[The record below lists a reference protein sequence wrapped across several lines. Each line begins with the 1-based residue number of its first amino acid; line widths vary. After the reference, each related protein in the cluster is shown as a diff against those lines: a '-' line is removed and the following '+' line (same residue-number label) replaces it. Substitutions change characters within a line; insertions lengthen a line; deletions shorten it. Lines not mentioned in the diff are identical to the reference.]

1 MNPPTSKPAGRA
13 FALYLVLF
21 AAVWTAYVL
30 LVYRH
35 VQALGEGSFLNAA
48 AGFAVR
54 LIVWVAP
61 VFLMLGTVDRVAPLR
76 ALGLV
81 EHWKRGVLSGIALS
95 GLLLAAN
102 WLRFGSPHDVSSHLT
117 WSSVLGPS
125 LATGFFE
132 EIPFRGFILQKLCTR
147 MKFWLANGLTS
158 LIFTGFHLPGW
169 LMLDLFSWSLA
180 LNIFAIS
187 VALGLVFLYSRSLW
201 GCIISHDANNFISFV
216 LYHGR

>member
-1 MNPPTSKPAGRA
+1 MNPLAIKPAGRA
-13 FALYLVLF
+13 FGLYLLLF
-21 AAVWTAYVL
+21 SVIWTAYVL

-35 VQALGEGSFLNAA
+35 VQALGEGSLLQFV
-48 AGFAVR
+48 AGFTVR
-54 LIVWVAP
+54 LIVWVTP
-61 VFLMLGTVDRVAPLR
+61 VFLMLGVVDRVTPLR

-81 EHWKRGVLSGIALS
+81 EHWKRGVLVGVALS
-95 GLLLAAN
+95 FLLLAAS
-102 WLRFGSPHDVSSHLT
+102 WLRFGAPRDVADHLS
-117 WSSVLGPS
+117 WSAVFGPS

-132 EIPFRGFILQKLCTR
+132 EIPFRGFILRKLCTR
-147 MKFWLANGLTS
+147 VNFWLVNGLTS

-169 LMLDLFSWSLA
+169 LMLDLFSLPLA

-187 VALGLVFLYSRSLW
+187 FILGLVFRYSHSLW

>member
-1 MNPPTSKPAGRA
+1 MNPSKPAGRA
-13 FALYLVLF
+13 FALYLILF
-21 AAVWTAYVL
+21 SAIWTAYVL

-35 VQALGEGSFLNAA
+35 VQALGEGSFLKVA

-61 VFLMLGTVDRVAPLR
+61 VFLMFGAVDRGAPLR

-81 EHWKRGVLSGIALS
+81 DHWKRGLVAGIALS
-95 GLLLAAN
+95 GVLLAAS
-102 WLRFGSPHDVSSHLT
+102 WLRFGSPHDASSHLS

-132 EIPFRGFILQKLCTR
+132 EIPFRGFILQQFCTR
-147 MKFWLANGLTS
+147 MNFWPANGLTS
-158 LIFTGFHLPGW
+158 LIFAGFHLPGW
-169 LMLDLFSWSLA
+169 LMLDLFSWPLA

-187 VALGLVFLYSRSLW
+187 FALGLVLRYSRSLW

>member
-1 MNPPTSKPAGRA
+1 VNPSKPAGRA

-21 AAVWTAYVL
+21 SAIWTAYVL

-35 VQALGEGSFLNAA
+35 VQALGEGGFLNVA

-61 VFLMLGTVDRVAPLR
+61 VFLMFGAVDRGAPLR

-81 EHWKRGVLSGIALS
+81 DHWKRGLVAGIALS
-95 GLLLAAN
+95 GVLLAAS
-102 WLRFGSPHDVSSHLT
+102 WLRFGSPHDASSHLS

-132 EIPFRGFILQKLCTR
+132 EIPFRGFILQQFCTR
-147 MKFWLANGLTS
+147 MNFWPANGLTS
-158 LIFTGFHLPGW
+158 LIFAGFHLPGW
-169 LMLDLFSWSLA
+169 LMLDLFSWPLA

-187 VALGLVFLYSRSLW
+187 FALGLVLRYSRSLW